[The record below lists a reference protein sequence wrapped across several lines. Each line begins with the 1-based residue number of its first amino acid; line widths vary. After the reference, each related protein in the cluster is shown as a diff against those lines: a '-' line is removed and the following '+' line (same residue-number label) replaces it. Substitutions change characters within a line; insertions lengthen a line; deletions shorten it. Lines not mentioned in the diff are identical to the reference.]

1 MEILPDPAGNKKS
14 LAVLFTNPLGDR
26 RGFTLAE
33 LMVVVLI
40 IGLLAGLVLPRII
53 SKAGKGRTAA
63 AKAQVEI
70 LEQALDSF
78 RLDTG
83 RYPSTQEGLTALI
96 NNPGVDGWEGP
107 YLKKNVIP
115 NDPWNRPYVYA
126 CPGQHGEY
134 DLASYGKDGTPGGK
148 EGENAEITSWE

>member
-1 MEILPDPAGNKKS
+1 LNKKS
-14 LAVLFTNPLGDR
+14 LALSFVKTKNHLGDN

-63 AKAQVEI
+63 AKAQIEI

-83 RYPSTQEGLTALI
+83 RYPSTQEGLIALI
-96 NNPGVDGWEGP
+96 QNPGADGWQGP
-107 YLKKNVIP
+107 YLKKSIIP
-115 NDPWNRPYVYA
+115 KDPWNRPYVYQS
-126 CPGQHGEY
+126 PGQHGEY
-134 DLASYGKDGTPGGK
+134 DLASYGKDGTPGG
-148 EGENAEITSWE
+148 EGEDADITSWE